1 MRVAEGC
8 RMKEGFANC
17 KSFSHARGW
26 NVILSRGKE
35 RVISVLPW
43 SEKIQARPA
52 DFESCLH
59 AASELQ

>member
-1 MRVAEGC
+1 
-8 RMKEGFANC
+8 MKEGFANC